1 MQNNEQDKTQIR
13 KGIIITMCFVVLRLI
28 VAKLWNL
35 WFGGEY
41 HLSISFLIF
50 LLSVFLVMSVGLVY
64 FGFNKWA
71 GVDLK
76 AWWFKRGNILGDIIW
91 GVGTIIG
98 MGILLIGVGVV
109 MWVFDLM
116 PPSLIARQEGIS
128 LSQIPIDLLLGWF
141 FGFAIAS
148 FEEETIFRG
157 FLLDVIGRKFGE
169 WGSNLLQAAI
179 FSVAHLGMEP
189 LGSIVNVAFLL
200 LFRFGFGVLLGWLRM
215 KRGTLLTAGIVHGF
229 IG

>member
-1 MQNNEQDKTQIR
+1 MQDNELNNAQIR
-13 KGIIITMCFVVLRLI
+13 KGLVIVVCFVILRLI

-41 HLSISFLIF
+41 QLSISFLAF

-76 AWWFKRGNILGDIIW
+76 TWWFKRVNILGDIIW

-109 MWVFDLM
+109 IWVFDLK
-116 PPSLIARQEGIS
+116 PPSLISHQEGTS
-128 LSQIPIDLLLGWF
+128 LSQIPIDLVLGWF

-157 FLLDVIGRKFGE
+157 FLQDVIGRKFGE

-189 LGSIVNVAFLL
+189 LGSIGNVVFLL